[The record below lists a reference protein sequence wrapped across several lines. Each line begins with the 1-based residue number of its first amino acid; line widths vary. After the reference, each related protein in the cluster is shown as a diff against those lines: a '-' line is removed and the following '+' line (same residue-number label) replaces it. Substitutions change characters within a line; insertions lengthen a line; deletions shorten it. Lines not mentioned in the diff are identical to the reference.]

1 MSPQACVIFMKV
13 PPSDLRG
20 GFNLNV
26 PGAMLMDFESLA
38 AREEYCCSGPHVWWY
53 AFVEDMD
60 SVFDRSG
67 GAVGQP
73 RQQNVGV
80 VPRPWKKGGAWEA
93 EEFERDL
100 ERKQEMKEDR
110 GDVW

>member
-26 PGAMLMDFESLA
+26 PGSMLMYFESLA

-67 GAVGQP
+67 GAIGQP

-80 VPRPWKKGGAWEA
+80 VPRPWKKGGAWDA
-93 EEFERDL
+93 EEIEQDL
-100 ERKQEMKEDR
+100 ERKQEMTEDR